1 MNEPVLDP
9 RVRASATSTTISP
22 SFRSSPETAE
32 VFSTLEAKL
41 ARRIDEALARKL
53 EEVPIALVAGQGVP
67 GIDGIESLIDA
78 KIKKAIA
85 GSVSMGNDRTKE
97 ALLHVIQAV
106 LLESGLL
113 EKFVGRAVD
122 QKLESLPPGGVHQ
135 GLSDASRKEIQGMIQ
150 KEASALLGS
159 EEMKT
164 MIDEKFRAI
173 TLYLKSDVI
182 PKAVQ
187 QALKG
192 PKPTP

>member
-9 RVRASATSTTISP
+9 RVRAPATSATISP
-22 SFRSSPETAE
+22 PFRSSPKTAE
-32 VFSTLEAKL
+32 AFSAP
-41 ARRIDEALARKL
+41 
-53 EEVPIALVAGQGVP
+53 EEVPVALTASQGVP
-67 GIDGIESLIDA
+67 SIDGIESLIDQ

-85 GSVSMGNDRTKE
+85 GSVSTGNDRTKE

-106 LLESGLL
+106 LFESGLL
-113 EKFVGRAVD
+113 EKVVGRAIE
-122 QKLESLPPGGVHQ
+122 QKLESLPPGGAHQ
-135 GLSDASRKEIQGMIQ
+135 RLSEATGKEIQGMIQ
-150 KEASALLGS
+150 KETSALLAS

-192 PKPTP
+192 PKPAP